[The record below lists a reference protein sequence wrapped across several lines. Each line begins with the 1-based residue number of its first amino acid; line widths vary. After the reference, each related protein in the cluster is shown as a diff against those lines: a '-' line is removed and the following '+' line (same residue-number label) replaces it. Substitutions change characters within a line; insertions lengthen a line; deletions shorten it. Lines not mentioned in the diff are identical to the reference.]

1 VALLHLKDKASGTA
15 VRYNENVPKET
26 FKEVGNGTV
35 DIAAV
40 LVAAKKSGVKNF
52 FVEQDQTPGDPIESL
67 RQSYQYLSGKF
78 AS

>member
-1 VALLHLKDKASGTA
+1 LKDKASGTP
-15 VRYNENVPKET
+15 VQYNENVPKTT

-35 DIAAV
+35 DIPAV
-40 LVAAKKSGVKNF
+40 LEVAKKSAVKNY

-67 RQSYQYLSGKF
+67 RESYKYLSGRF